1 MKADALLLAG
11 IATLVTA
18 AFLVA
23 LVLGLI
29 AAGAALI
36 LLSLAAKG

>member
-11 IATLVTA
+11 IAALVAA

-23 LVLGLI
+23 LVLGLT

>member
-11 IATLVTA
+11 IAALVAA

>member
-11 IATLVTA
+11 IAALVAA

-23 LVLGLI
+23 LVLGLVV
-29 AAGAALI
+29 AGAALI